1 MNSRK
6 LILYSSVFAV
16 QGLCNAAIPVLPEL
30 AGGSG
35 NSAAASNLIYSGY
48 FLGAFLTL
56 LPFGILADRIGNL
69 KVAGLGILLT
79 ALSGL
84 SIFLSDNLWVLGVS
98 RFVEGMGCG
107 AFFPAAFSMIAEWKD
122 SKSSLGEFNFLLNAG
137 LAAGVL
143 FAGLLAG
150 QGIKTAIGI
159 FTLLAG
165 LSTAFLLTEAREL
178 LTFGGDA
185 INRPAGSNQLGGSNQ
200 SESPRK
206 AGPAERK
213 NGMSFISEFSRQ
225 LKKSFEA
232 LFGKSFGKIWS
243 TSVLLYG
250 TTGLLTA
257 NFPEYSADFLTKPE
271 IGLAISASYLAAML
285 GSLAAGRTKAGY
297 KSIIRMG
304 ITFAVV
310 GILLS
315 VKVPLLAFA
324 LIGAG
329 GGAAVVGLVTA
340 VSRISS
346 SGFAMGLFNTGI
358 YAGLGMVPVFGSLF
372 LSHFS
377 YEEVFL
383 GSALVLLMMLFVKIE

>member
-30 AGGSG
+30 AGGST

-56 LPFGILADRIGNL
+56 LPFGVLADRIGNL

-84 SIFLSDNLWVLGVS
+84 AIFLSGNLWVLGIS

-122 SKSSLGEFNFLLNAG
+122 SKRSLGEFNFLLNAG

-143 FAGLLAG
+143 LAGLLAG

-165 LSTAFLLTEAREL
+165 LSTAFLLTETGEL
-178 LTFGGDA
+178 LTSGGNA
-185 INRPAGSNQLGGSNQ
+185 INQSTRFRKVSPAKRNQ
-200 SESPRK
+200 
-206 AGPAERK
+206 
-213 NGMSFISEFSRQ
+213 GMSFFSELSRQ
-225 LKKSFEA
+225 LKKSCEA

-271 IGLAISASYLAAML
+271 LGIAISASYLAAML
-285 GSLAAGRTKAGY
+285 SSLAAGRTKAGY
-297 KSIIRMG
+297 KTIIRVG
-304 ITFAVV
+304 ITFAVT

-315 VKVPLLAFA
+315 VKLPLLAFA

-358 YAGLGMVPVFGSLF
+358 YAGLGLVPVLGSLF
-372 LSHFS
+372 LGHFS

-383 GSALVLLMMLFVKIE
+383 GSALALLLMLFVKID

>member
-84 SIFLSDNLWVLGVS
+84 SIFLSDNLWVLGTS

-107 AFFPAAFSMIAEWKD
+107 AFFPAAFSMIVEWKD

-143 FAGLLAG
+143 LAGLLAG

-178 LTFGGDA
+178 LTFRGNA
-185 INRPAGSNQLGGSNQ
+185 INQSADFQKAGSAK
-200 SESPRK
+200 RK
-206 AGPAERK
+206 Q
-213 NGMSFISEFSRQ
+213 GMSFFSEFGRQ
-225 LKKSFEA
+225 LKKSSEE
-232 LFGKSFGKIWS
+232 LFKKSFGKIWG

-271 IGLAISASYLAAML
+271 LGLAISASYLAAML
-285 GSLAAGRTKAGY
+285 GSLVAGRTKAGHN
-297 KSIIRMG
+297 SIIKTG
-304 ITFAVV
+304 ITFAVA

-329 GGAAVVGLVTA
+329 GGAAVVGMVTA

-358 YAGLGMVPVFGSLF
+358 YAGLGLVPVLGSLF
-372 LSHFS
+372 LGHFS

-383 GSALVLLMMLFVKIE
+383 GSALALLMMLFVRLD